1 MYWSMWKLG
10 MNKKNALSRTITTIL
25 GLISFCVHAE
35 SPEQVVQSK
44 LSAIHSMH
52 AHFSQTVRAKRHVIS
67 NSSGVMVVVRPNQF
81 RWQTQQPMAQTVVA
95 DGQTLWIYDVE
106 LEQVTVS
113 KQTRKL
119 GVAGALFLSG
129 DPDAVRRDFTVT
141 AQQIGTTES
150 FDLHAKSSKANFERV
165 RLTFKKN
172 ILAEIELDD
181 QLGQHTVIH
190 LSQVEMNQR
199 QPARLF
205 HLHIPA
211 GVDVVHQ

>member
-1 MYWSMWKLG
+1 M
-10 MNKKNALSRTITTIL
+10 
-25 GLISFCVHAE
+25 
-35 SPEQVVQSK
+35 
-44 LSAIHSMH
+44 
-52 AHFSQTVRAKRHVIS
+52 
-67 NSSGVMVVVRPNQF
+67 
-81 RWQTQQPMAQTVVA
+81 
-95 DGQTLWIYDVE
+95 
-106 LEQVTVS
+106 
-113 KQTRKL
+113 
-119 GVAGALFLSG
+119 
-129 DPDAVRRDFTVT
+129 
-141 AQQIGTTES
+141 
-150 FDLHAKSSKANFERV
+150 